1 MDIEAREN
9 PLLRLSNDHE
19 EVLEVLAKLKSDL
32 TDAERTVEIRVLSR
46 LREICKYFEQQVNL
60 HIRLEEEA
68 LFPILEQYLPRE
80 GGPIGVML
88 YEHSIYREFLKE
100 FEEALLS
107 LQRFPESMVLRDRLV
122 DIGRELVQLLT
133 GHIHK
138 EERVL
143 FVLANLNLTLS
154 QKDEI
159 LGQMECIQNRWT
171 YHLTST
177 PAHIF

>member
-1 MDIEAREN
+1 MNTEAREN

-32 TDAERTVEIRVLSR
+32 ADVERKVEMGVLARVK
-46 LREICKYFEQQVNL
+46 EICRYFEQPVNL

-80 GGPIGVML
+80 GGPIAVML
-88 YEHSIYREFLKE
+88 YEHSINREFLKE
-100 FEEALLS
+100 FEETLL
-107 LQRFPESMVLRDRLV
+107 LLRRVPESMALRDRLL

-138 EERVL
+138 EERIL
-143 FVLANLNLTLS
+143 FVLANLNLSLS
-154 QKDEI
+154 QKKEM
-159 LGQMECIQNRWT
+159 LSQMERIQN
-171 YHLTST
+171 
-177 PAHIF
+177 AAVAI